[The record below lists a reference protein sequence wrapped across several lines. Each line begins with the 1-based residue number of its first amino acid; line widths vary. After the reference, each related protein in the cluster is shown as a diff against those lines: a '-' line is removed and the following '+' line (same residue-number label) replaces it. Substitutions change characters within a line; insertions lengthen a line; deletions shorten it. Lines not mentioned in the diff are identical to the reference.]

1 MAGKERYKREIAL
14 LFPYRS
20 KKEKVFLNTFMQ
32 NIEDADYKEIVEEW
46 GAPIAVVYSYIEA
59 QDTEIIM
66 KRLNR
71 RKLLKTFL
79 SVALLLLTA
88 TLAIYTY
95 FLNKSYQTVRDTIP
109 NEIKET
115 LIIEEFLLDLK
126 YYIIYIMRSKTR
138 KT

>member
-95 FLNKSYQTVRDTIP
+95 FLNKSYQAVRDTIP

-115 LIIEEFLLDLK
+115 LIIGE
-126 YYIIYIMRSKTR
+126 
-138 KT
+138 

>member
-95 FLNKSYQTVRDTIP
+95 FLNKSYQLHNIHYA
-109 NEIKET
+109 K
-115 LIIEEFLLDLK
+115 
-126 YYIIYIMRSKTR
+126 
-138 KT
+138 

>member
-79 SVALLLLTA
+79 SVALLL
-88 TLAIYTY
+88 
-95 FLNKSYQTVRDTIP
+95 S
-109 NEIKET
+109 
-115 LIIEEFLLDLK
+115 LIHI
-126 YYIIYIMRSKTR
+126 
-138 KT
+138 